1 MKQMQKQAGQ
11 GAEQPDVSVLTERQR
26 MAYTLRRQG
35 LTYAKVG
42 EAMGIST
49 NAATAHVKAAE
60 RRFREYQLYHD
71 KQKSNDR
78 PVELPLTYGELELVM
93 EGLGLLQKDMLNRIG
108 GRNVRSDWKGRL
120 PYEAQIL
127 SDVYRK
133 AQAALYG
140 KAIISGIT
148 E

>member
-42 EAMGIST
+42 EAMGISSSGAER
-49 NAATAHVKAAE
+49 NIKAAE
-60 RRFREYQLYHD
+60 RRLRECAAYHAW
-71 KQKSNDR
+71 QKRNDE
-78 PVELPLTYGELELVM
+78 PAELPLTRGELRLVLC
-93 EGLGLLQKDMLNRIG
+93 GLQMVEKEIG
-108 GRNVRSDWKGRL
+108 KAVTAGNCRPDWKGHL
-120 PYEAQIL
+120 PYEARIL
-127 SDVYRK
+127 AGGLRR
-133 AQAALYG
+133 AHTALYG
-140 KAIISGIT
+140 APPKDDFL

>member
-1 MKQMQKQAGQ
+1 MV
-11 GAEQPDVSVLTERQR
+11 EELSILTEKQKRAYSLRQKR
-26 MAYTLRRQG
+26 M
-35 LTYAKVG
+35 TYKKIG

-71 KQKSNDR
+71 KQKSHDR
-78 PVELPLTYGELELVM
+78 PVELPRTYGELELVM

>member
-1 MKQMQKQAGQ
+1 
-11 GAEQPDVSVLTERQR
+11 
-26 MAYTLRRQG
+26 
-35 LTYAKVG
+35 
-42 EAMGIST
+42 
-49 NAATAHVKAAE
+49 
-60 RRFREYQLYHD
+60 
-71 KQKSNDR
+71 
-78 PVELPLTYGELELVM
+78 M